1 MAEEA
6 ISRSRIDG
14 AAIPR
19 LGLRKFT
26 FVLLLGGVVAIFLA
40 ELTIGVVKIPLSQIL
55 AALLGGQ
62 AARETWTRIVIDLRL
77 PRALTALLA
86 GGALGASG
94 LMMQTL
100 FRNPLASPWTLGMA
114 AGSALGV
121 AFLVVIAGAT
131 SATAFL
137 RFHALGDLSLA
148 AAAAL
153 GCVLTMAAI
162 LAISKRVSTV
172 TLLIVGLMTHY
183 FIEGV
188 VSVLLHL
195 TDETQVRVYSGWNDG
210 NFSNVTW
217 AQMKILGPMVGIG
230 LLISLLLVKPL
241 NALLLGEGYARTL
254 GLPVGKAR
262 LWAFAATAALAGV
275 VTAYCGPV
283 VFLGVAIP
291 HLARGLFN
299 NADHRVLMPASIL
312 IGAMLGLAA
321 DLVTHLD
328 WGFHVFHLNTVNALI
343 GAPVVLWVIL
353 RRRNGRSPDL

>member
-1 MAEEA
+1 MAEDALKMNSVAET
-6 ISRSRIDG
+6 
-14 AAIPR
+14 AIPR
-19 LGLRKFT
+19 LGLRKFA
-26 FVLLLGGVVAIFLA
+26 FVFLLAGVVVFFFA
-40 ELTIGVVKIPLSQIL
+40 ELTLGVVKIPLSQIIT
-55 AALLGGQ
+55 ALFGGQ
-62 AARETWTRIVIDLRL
+62 VARETWTRIVIDLRL
-77 PRALTALLA
+77 PRALTALFA

-137 RFHALGDLSLA
+137 RFNALGDLSLA

-153 GCVLTMAAI
+153 GCTLTMAAI
-162 LAISKRVSTV
+162 LAVSKRVSTI

-210 NFSNVTW
+210 NFANVTW
-217 AQMKILGPMVGIG
+217 AQMKILAPVVSIG
-230 LLISLLLVKPL
+230 LVISLLLVKPL

-254 GLPVGKAR
+254 GLTVGKAR

-299 NADHRVLMPASIL
+299 NSDHRVLMPASIL
-312 IGAMLGLAA
+312 IGAILGLAA

-343 GAPVVLWVIL
+343 GAPVVMWVIL
-353 RRRNGRSPDL
+353 RRKNSRSLEL

>member
-1 MAEEA
+1 MDEA
-6 ISRSRIDG
+6 INIT
-14 AAIPR
+14 ANPPTAIPR

-26 FVLLLGGVVAIFLA
+26 FAFLLTGVVAFFLA
-40 ELTIGVVKIPLSQIL
+40 ELSLGVVKIPLTQII
-55 AALLGGQ
+55 AALLGGEV
-62 AARETWTRIVIDLRL
+62 ARETWTRIVIDLRL

-121 AFLVVIAGAT
+121 AFLVVVAGAT

-137 RFHALGDLSLA
+137 RFSAFGDLSLA

-153 GCVLTMAAI
+153 GCTLTMAAI
-162 LAISKRVSTV
+162 LAVSKRVSTV

-188 VSVLLHL
+188 VGVLLHL

-210 NFSNVTW
+210 NFANVTW
-217 AQMKILGPMVGIG
+217 AQMKILIPVVSIG
-230 LLISLLLVKPL
+230 LVISLLLVKPL

-254 GLPVGKAR
+254 GLTVGKAR
-262 LWAFAATAALAGV
+262 AWAFAATAALAGV

-299 NADHRVLMPASIL
+299 NSDHRVLMPASIL
-312 IGAMLGLAA
+312 IGALLGLAA

-343 GAPVVLWVIL
+343 GAPVVMWVIL
-353 RRRNGRSPDL
+353 RKKNMRSLEL